1 MEKTH
6 PSSVDHLAVE
16 GSYTR
21 GLPSTVTSPEAPNV
35 ATFNDNQDSHTP
47 YQNRWDSA
55 PNTASMFSS
64 AQRFNISGQPHF
76 VNIANINQLSNLGG
90 SQGLENFQKSVS
102 PNALYDSS
110 AQELDSQVQQSLRK
124 NTLKQLQ
131 DWTDNPIVT
140 EHIIW
145 LNGSASIGKT
155 AIALDIA
162 WTRREKVAATF
173 FFSRTDANRN
183 DGNRLFPTLA
193 WQFIVS
199 IPDIK
204 KHIIHSINE
213 RPDLPNKGV
222 EAQFEYLIAQPFA
235 AMKETTSAVE
245 PSPSDLVVII
255 DGIDECVDIRLQRRI
270 LKVIGNAIQDPRV
283 SLRFIIS
290 SRPDAHI
297 QETFHQF
304 QFPIFCIDL
313 AKFSPAEEIRKREE
327 EIRTREEEIRKREE
341 EIRKRE
347 EEIRTRE
354 EEIGKREEEV
364 GKREE
369 SKEEEEI
376 GKRAEEV
383 GKREEEVGKREEEI
397 TQREE
402 EIREREEE
410 IGKREEETRREAQA
424 LDRLRVRFL
433 SDVSP
438 ITTRPSSRQQD
449 RPDDDMNDSQR
460 PESALS
466 GISMESSREASRIG
480 IPQIVRWL
488 HNVDQEALLSPFERS
503 ESPELRPYV
512 PVIPVATQPP
522 GNSYQRPNDYIYP
535 RRELQNAPHVI
546 VPLPDNMY
554 PQFVPQ
560 RWAKRR

>member
-1 MEKTH
+1 MEETH
-6 PSSVDHLAVE
+6 PSSDHMAVDNFE

-21 GLPSTVTSPEAPNV
+21 GLPSTATSPEAPNV
-35 ATFNDNQDSHTP
+35 ATFNNNQDSHTP
-47 YQNRWDSA
+47 YQNRTDPWDSA

-102 PNALYDSS
+102 PNALHDSS
-110 AQELDSQVQQSLRK
+110 AQELDRQVQQSLRK

-145 LNGSASIGKT
+145 INGSASIGKT

-173 FFSRTDANRN
+173 FFSRTDASRN

-193 WQFIVS
+193 WQFMIS

-213 RPDLPNKGV
+213 RPDMQNKGV

-235 AMKETTSAVE
+235 AMKETTSAMGL
-245 PSPSDLVVII
+245 SGLVVVI
-255 DGIDECVDIRLQRRI
+255 DGIDECIDIRLQRRI
-270 LKVIGNAIQDPRV
+270 LKVIGNAIQDRRV
-283 SLRFIIS
+283 PLRFIIS

-304 QFPIFCIDL
+304 QWPVFCIDL
-313 AKFSPAEEIRKREE
+313 AKSSPTEEIRKREE
-327 EIRTREEEIRKREE
+327 EIEKREE

-347 EEIRTRE
+347 TA
-354 EEIGKREEEV
+354 V

-369 SKEEEEI
+369 
-376 GKRAEEV
+376 AV
-383 GKREEEVGKREEEI
+383 GEREEAVGKREEEI
-397 TQREE
+397 R
-402 EIREREEE
+402 
-410 IGKREEETRREAQA
+410 KREGTKIPTGPSSFPGPPPTATAQW
-424 LDRLRVRFL
+424 
-433 SDVSP
+433 DVSP
-438 ITTRPSSRQQD
+438 QQKALADKSFNGLDVHNRGYIESDVAVPFMQQSMLPEEDLARIWDLADFDHTGRLTRDGFALAVHFIRN
-449 RPDDDMNDSQR
+449 R
-460 PESALS
+460 LS
-466 GISMESSREASRIG
+466 GLELPAPPPSFRNGSTANPTPCSCHNDNR
-480 IPQIVRWL
+480 PPPIVVCW
-488 HNVDQEALLSPFERS
+488 
-503 ESPELRPYV
+503 
-512 PVIPVATQPP
+512 
-522 GNSYQRPNDYIYP
+522 
-535 RRELQNAPHVI
+535 
-546 VPLPDNMY
+546 
-554 PQFVPQ
+554 
-560 RWAKRR
+560 

>member
-76 VNIANINQLSNLGG
+76 VNIANINQLSDLGG
-90 SQGLENFQKSVS
+90 SQGLENLRKSVS
-102 PNALYDSS
+102 LNALHDSS
-110 AQELDSQVQQSLRK
+110 TQELDRQVQQSLRK

-131 DWTDNPIVT
+131 DWTDNPIAP

-145 LNGSASIGKT
+145 LHGPASIGKT

-162 WTRREKVAATF
+162 WTGRERVAATF

-193 WQFIVS
+193 WQFMVS

-204 KHIIHSINE
+204 NHIIHSINE
-213 RPDLPNKGV
+213 RPDMPDKGV

-235 AMKETTSAVE
+235 AMKEATSGL
-245 PSPSDLVVII
+245 PGLVVII
-255 DGIDECVDIRLQRRI
+255 DGIDECGDIRLQRRI

-297 QETFHQF
+297 QEAFHQF
-304 QFPIFCIDL
+304 QCPIFCIDL

-327 EIRTREEEIRKREE
+327 EIRTREEEIG
-341 EIRKRE
+341 KRE

-354 EEIGKREEEV
+354 EEIGKR
-364 GKREE
+364 
-369 SKEEEEI
+369 
-376 GKRAEEV
+376 
-383 GKREEEVGKREEEI
+383 
-397 TQREE
+397 
-402 EIREREEE
+402 
-410 IGKREEETRREAQA
+410 
-424 LDRLRVRFL
+424 
-433 SDVSP
+433 
-438 ITTRPSSRQQD
+438 
-449 RPDDDMNDSQR
+449 
-460 PESALS
+460 
-466 GISMESSREASRIG
+466 
-480 IPQIVRWL
+480 
-488 HNVDQEALLSPFERS
+488 
-503 ESPELRPYV
+503 
-512 PVIPVATQPP
+512 
-522 GNSYQRPNDYIYP
+522 
-535 RRELQNAPHVI
+535 
-546 VPLPDNMY
+546 
-554 PQFVPQ
+554 
-560 RWAKRR
+560 